1 MKKCYLYAG
10 MLAAG
15 MLAFSACSNDDDPIN
30 GGQNTPVA
38 EDEGQV
44 IRIAV
49 ANAGDG
55 LTTKAGRPLYSSEAK
70 QAIDKVTVYIVNESG
85 IQASHTFDN
94 WSTDAVSEVY
104 DNHGRQATWKL
115 SADERLDVNNQYTA
129 YAVGYTSTGSLY
141 QDEIESYE
149 GLTGF
154 DKFLSTVTLKADQL
168 GEEIFAGALNI
179 KIDGEGNVDVS
190 NDPEANV
197 LTLHRQVAGTMGYFT
212 SIPTVKPGQYVKYDE
227 TAEKYKVYGTSA
239 SPEGDEYDET
249 AASNMS
255 LRLVAS
261 NISNTIYFDYF
272 NSLFTEA
279 QEDNSTAWFIVNGDL
294 VNNDQINQSTDW
306 SSLLANFS
314 DVNDDEQGYVLYTIN
329 LGDWFPYG
337 DVNKDGLLDE
347 LDAINSEDW
356 NTPAN
361 VQGASFV
368 EGSVFA
374 GTFVIPFAKVQNANT
389 LQLQLVDASNAVV
402 RTWNINLPED
412 DTQLYPSAGHTRVW
426 NGSEVNGF
434 PAYGADQTA
443 VDNFYGTNFPF
454 GIEESE
460 TSYSFVRN
468 HLYSIGEKMTDEAGP
483 GDEPQPLS
491 KGQNLIL
498 KVNDNWEMIHHMVV
512 D

>member
-15 MLAFSACSNDDDPIN
+15 MLAFSACSNDDDPIS
-30 GGQNTPVA
+30 GGQNTEVV

-55 LTTKAGRPLYSSEAK
+55 LTTKSGRPLYSSEAK
-70 QAIDKVTVYIVNESG
+70 QAIDKVTVYIVNDAGTG
-85 IQASHTFDN
+85 IQATHTFDN

-115 SADERLDVNNQYTA
+115 SADERLAVSNKYTA
-129 YAVGYTSTGSLY
+129 YAVGYTSEGSLY
-141 QDEIESYE
+141 QDEIDAYE
-149 GLTGF
+149 GLTTTF
-154 DKFLSTVTLKADQL
+154 EKFLTQVTLTADNL
-168 GEEIFAGALNI
+168 GEEIFAGALNFEV
-179 KIDGEGNVDVS
+179 DAEGNIDVS
-190 NDPEANV
+190 EDPEANV

-212 SIPTVKPGQYVKYDE
+212 SIPTVKPGQYVKDGKVFGNNVADSENGDAYD
-227 TAEKYKVYGTSA
+227 KTSA
-239 SPEGDEYDET
+239 K
-249 AASNMS
+249 AMS

-261 NISNTIYFDYF
+261 NISDKIYFDYF

-279 QEDNSTAWFIVNGDL
+279 QEDNSTAWFIVNGVL
-294 VNNDQINQSTDW
+294 GTDYSGSDW
-306 SSLLANFS
+306 ATTFK
-314 DVNDDEQGYVLYTIN
+314 DVNDNATGYILYTIN
-329 LGDWFPYG
+329 LGDWFPNG
-337 DVNKDGLLDE
+337 DVNEDGFLDE
-347 LDAINSEDW
+347 LDAVGPEDW

-374 GTFVIPFAKVQNANT
+374 GTFVIPFAKVQYRNT
-389 LQLQLVDASNAVV
+389 LQLQLVSGSDVI
-402 RTWNINLPED
+402 RTWNINLPAD

-426 NGSEVNGF
+426 NGNEVTGF
-434 PAYGADQTA
+434 PALGADQTA
-443 VDNFYGTNFPF
+443 VDNYYGTYFPF
-454 GIEESE
+454 GIEEGE

-483 GDEPQPLS
+483 GDNPQPLDQ
-491 KGQNLIL
+491 GQNLIL